1 MSEFNN
7 LSSKIIDLR
16 KNIVRL
22 SSSSDDDRA
31 TALNLIAEGLVRD
44 KEMIYKANSKDM
56 EDARENNTTPALV
69 ARLKF
74 DEHKLQGVLDG
85 IKMVGESEDP
95 IGKVLERRELDDDL
109 LLEKVSFP
117 LGVIGMIF
125 EARPDALVQIVSLC
139 LKSGNGIVL
148 KGGKE
153 ATESNRALVKSIK
166 KSLENSKIGS
176 DWILLIE
183 SHSDVATLLKMEGYI
198 DLLIPRG
205 SNKFVKFVMNNT
217 NIPVMGHS
225 DGLCSIFVDETA
237 DVAMGVDVCFDS
249 KTQYPSACNAVE
261 TLLVH
266 KNIAKEFLPKLKTK
280 FDEKKVIIHGDETV
294 QSIIDCVPA
303 ITEDWDTEYLADEI
317 AIKVVNSEDEAIDHI
332 ASHGSH
338 HTDAIL
344 SQDESNI
351 KKFYLSVDSAD
362 VFANC
367 STRFAD
373 GYRFGLGAEVGIST
387 SKLHARGP
395 VGVKGLMSTKYLMRG
410 NGNTVAPYSDGEKN
424 YTHKELSI
432 EKEAMCK

>member
-1 MSEFNN
+1 MSEYNE

-22 SSSSDDDRA
+22 SSSSNKDRA
-31 TALNLIAEGLVRD
+31 VALMLIADGLVRD
-44 KEMIYKANSKDM
+44 KELIYKANKADLHAASAND
-56 EDARENNTTPALV
+56 TSSALV

-74 DEHKLQGVLDG
+74 DDHKLQSVLDG
-85 IKMVGESEDP
+85 IDMVKDGEDP

-125 EARPDALVQIVSLC
+125 EARPDALVQIVALC

-153 ATESNRALVKSIK
+153 ATQSNRALVQSIK
-166 KSLENSKIGS
+166 KSLEGSVVGS
-176 DWILLIE
+176 DWVLLIE
-183 SHSDVATLLKMEGYI
+183 SHSDVAELLKMEGYI
-198 DLLIPRG
+198 DLMIPRG
-205 SNKFVKFVMNNT
+205 SNKFVRFVMDNT

-225 DGLCSIFVDETA
+225 DGLCSIYIDESA
-237 DVAMGVDVCFDS
+237 DLDMAVEVCFDS

-261 TLLVH
+261 TLLVNN
-266 KNIAKEFLPKLKTK
+266 NIAKPFLLKLKDR
-280 FDEKKVIIHGDETV
+280 FDKVVTIHGDEKTA
-294 QSIIDCVPA
+294 SIIDCLKA
-303 ITEDWDTEYLADEI
+303 TEEDWDTEYLADEI
-317 AIKVVNSEDEAIDHI
+317 AIKIVESEDEAIEHI
-332 ASHGSH
+332 AQHGSH

-344 SQDESNI
+344 SNNEENI
-351 KKFYLSVDSAD
+351 QKFFLSVDSAD

-387 SKLHARGP
+387 SKIHARGP
-395 VGVKGLMSTKYLMRG
+395 VGVKGLMSTKYLVRG
-410 NGNTVAPYSDGEKN
+410 NGNIVKSYSDGEKN
-424 YTHKELSI
+424 YTHKELETDSS
-432 EKEAMCK
+432 AMCK

>member
-1 MSEFNN
+1 MENKELAMQIMALKKDIVK
-7 LSSKIIDLR
+7 LSASSVEQRNKA
-16 KNIVRL
+16 L
-22 SSSSDDDRA
+22 S
-31 TALNLIAEGLVRD
+31 LIREGLIRD
-44 KEMIYKANSKDM
+44 KEEIYKANK
-56 EDARENNTTPALV
+56 EDLERSLSENTAQALI

-74 DEHKLQGVLDG
+74 DDHKLDSVLAG
-85 IKMVGESEDP
+85 IDMIGNSEDP
-95 IGKVLERRELDDDL
+95 IGKVLERRELDKDL

-125 EARPDALVQIVSLC
+125 ESRPDALVQIISLC

-153 ATESNRALVKSIK
+153 AKESNRALVKSIK
-166 KSLENSKIGS
+166 HSLENTEIGNE
-176 DWILLIE
+176 WILLIE
-183 SHSDVATLLKMEGYI
+183 SHSEVNTLLKMEGYI

-205 SNKFVKFVMNNT
+205 SNSFVRYVMDNT

-225 DGLCSIFVDETA
+225 DGICAIYVDESA
-237 DVAMGVDVCFDS
+237 DINKSVDICFDS

-261 TLLVH
+261 TILIN
-266 KNIAKEFLPKLKTK
+266 KNIADKFIIPLKKKL
-280 FDEKKVIIHGDETV
+280 DEKNVIIHGDETV
-294 QSIIDCVPA
+294 RKFIDCVEA
-303 ITEDWDTEYLADEI
+303 TSEDWDSEYLTYEVAL
-317 AIKVVNSEDEAIDHI
+317 KVVDGIEDAISHI

-344 SQDESNI
+344 SQNEANI
-351 KKFYLSVDSAD
+351 KKFFLSVDSAD

-395 VGVKGLMSTKYLMRG
+395 VGLKGLMSTKYLLKG
-410 NGNTVAPYSDGEKN
+410 NGNIVEDYSSKKRAFTHVEKTIDGK
-424 YTHKELSI
+424 
-432 EKEAMCK
+432 AMCN

>member
-1 MSEFNN
+1 MSEYNE

-22 SSSSDDDRA
+22 SSSSNEDRA
-31 TALNLIAEGLVRD
+31 DALCLIAEGLVRD
-44 KEMIYKANSKDM
+44 KELIYKANKADLKTAESSK
-56 EDARENNTTPALV
+56 TSSALV

-74 DEHKLQGVLDG
+74 DDHKLQGVLDG
-85 IKMVGESEDP
+85 IKMVGEAEDP

-125 EARPDALVQIVSLC
+125 EARPDALVQIVALC

-153 ATESNRALVKSIK
+153 ATLSNRALVKSIK
-166 KSLENSKIGS
+166 SSLENSKVGG

-183 SHSDVATLLKMEGYI
+183 SHSDVATLLKMDGYI
-198 DLLIPRG
+198 DLMIPRG

-225 DGLCSIFVDETA
+225 DGLCSIYIDESA
-237 DVAMGVDVCFDS
+237 DLEKAVEVCFDS

-266 KNIAKEFLPKLKTK
+266 KNIAQLFLIKLKEK
-280 FDEKKVIIHGDETV
+280 FNNKVIIHGDEITS
-294 QSIIDCVPA
+294 SIIDCTKA
-303 ITEDWDTEYLADEI
+303 TDADWDTEYLSNEI
-317 AIKVVNSEDEAIDHI
+317 AIKIVDDEDDAISHI
-332 ASHGSH
+332 AQHGSH

-344 SQDESNI
+344 SKNEENI
-351 KKFYLSVDSAD
+351 KKFFLSVDSGD

-387 SKLHARGP
+387 SKIHARGP
-395 VGVKGLMSTKYLMRG
+395 VGVKGLMSTKYLLRG
-410 NGNTVAPYSDGEKN
+410 NGNIVKSYSDGDKN
-424 YTHKELSI
+424 FTHKELST
-432 EKEAMCK
+432 ESDAMCN

>member
-1 MSEFNN
+1 MSEYNE
-7 LSSKIIDLR
+7 LSSKIINLR
-16 KNIVRL
+16 KNIVKL
-22 SSSSDDDRA
+22 SSSSNEDRA
-31 TALNLIAEGLVRD
+31 DALSLIATGLVRD
-44 KEMIYKANSKDM
+44 KELIYKANK
-56 EDARENNTTPALV
+56 EDLENAKSCDTSAALV

-74 DEHKLQGVLDG
+74 DDHKLQGVLDG
-85 IKMVGESEDP
+85 IKMVGDADDP

-125 EARPDALVQIVSLC
+125 EARPDALVQIVALC

-153 ATESNRALVKSIK
+153 ATLSNRALVKSIK
-166 KSLENSKIGS
+166 TSLKGSKVGS
-176 DWILLIE
+176 DWVFLIE

-198 DLLIPRG
+198 DLMIPRG

-225 DGLCSIFVDETA
+225 DGLCSIYVDETA
-237 DVAMGVDVCFDS
+237 DLKQAVEVCFDS

-261 TLLVH
+261 TLLVN
-266 KNIAKEFLPKLKTK
+266 KSIAQPFLVKLKERFK
-280 FDEKKVIIHGDETV
+280 DKVIIHGDDRTS
-294 QSIIDCVPA
+294 SIIDCIKA
-303 ITEDWDTEYLADEI
+303 TDEDWDTEYLCDEI
-317 AIKVVNSEDEAIDHI
+317 AIRIVDNEDDAIAHI
-332 ASHGSH
+332 AQHGSH

-344 SQDESNI
+344 SKDEDNI
-351 KKFYLSVDSAD
+351 KKFFLSVDSGD

-387 SKLHARGP
+387 SKIHARGP
-395 VGVKGLMSTKYLMRG
+395 VGVKGLMSTKYLVRG
-410 NGNTVAPYSDGEKN
+410 NGNIVSSYSDGDKN
-424 YTHKELSI
+424 YTHKELST
-432 EKEAMCK
+432 ESDAMCK